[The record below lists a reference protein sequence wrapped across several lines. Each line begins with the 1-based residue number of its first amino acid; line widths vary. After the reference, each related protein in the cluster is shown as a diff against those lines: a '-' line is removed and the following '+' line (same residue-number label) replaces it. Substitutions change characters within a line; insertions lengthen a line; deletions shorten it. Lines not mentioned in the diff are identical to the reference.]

1 MKKVLLLSFLLL
13 CTISFAQSPT
23 VEKVASAKVT
33 QKKCLKKKG
42 YTLVLKEV
50 VSDSRCPDGLNCIW
64 AGEAT
69 AIISVY
75 KDSKLV
81 EDNTMVFS
89 MKNQEENKL
98 WFCKYLPENQ
108 KNLKSVQLLPYPNK
122 DTPINKKKYYIKIGY
137 LK

>member
-1 MKKVLLLSFLLL
+1 MKNIVLFSFLLF
-13 CTISFAQSPT
+13 CTFSFSQITA
-23 VEKVASAKVT
+23 EKVSIAKIT
-33 QKKCLKKKG
+33 QKKCFKKKG
-42 YTLVLKEV
+42 FTLVLKEV

-69 AIISVY
+69 AILSVY

-81 EDNTMVFS
+81 EDNIMVFS

-122 DTPINKKKYYIKIGY
+122 DNPIDKKKYFVKVSY

>member
-1 MKKVLLLSFLLL
+1 MKKVLLLSCLLL
-13 CTISFAQSPT
+13 FAFSFAQRPT
-23 VEKVASAKVT
+23 AEKVAFAKVT
-33 QKKCLKKKG
+33 QKKCLTKKG
-42 YTLVLKEV
+42 YTLVLKDV

-75 KDSKLV
+75 KDSKFV

-98 WFCKYLPENQ
+98 WFCKYLPENK
-108 KNLKSVQLLPYPNK
+108 KNLKGVQLVPYPNK
-122 DTPINKKKYYIKIGY
+122 DTPIDKKKYLVKVSY

>member
-13 CTISFAQSPT
+13 FAFSFAQSPT
-23 VEKVASAKVT
+23 AEKGASAKVT

-108 KNLKSVQLLPYPNK
+108 KNLKGVQLLPYPNK
-122 DTPINKKKYYIKIGY
+122 DTPIDKKKYFVKVSY